1 MTGARKTH
9 QKKARPDGWDTLK
22 GISSNDNII
31 TKRKYWVKLKNSPR
45 RTLRLFQKFYK
56 QEITTFVN

>member
-9 QKKARPDGWDTLK
+9 QKKASPDGWDTLK

-31 TKRKYWVKLKNSPR
+31 TKGKYWVKLKN
-45 RTLRLFQKFYK
+45 
-56 QEITTFVN
+56 

>member
-22 GISSNDNII
+22 VISSSDNII
-31 TKRKYWVKLKNSPR
+31 TKRKYLVKLKN
-45 RTLRLFQKFYK
+45 
-56 QEITTFVN
+56 

>member
-9 QKKARPDGWDTLK
+9 QKARPDGWDTLK

-31 TKRKYWVKLKNSPR
+31 TKRKYWVKLKN
-45 RTLRLFQKFYK
+45 
-56 QEITTFVN
+56 